1 MADDEQQLLV
11 DTDSEQQP
19 LVPKKKSRALVAGAA
34 FGAALLLGAV
44 AARGG
49 AGPRS
54 QALRAAPSTAVAT
67 RDVGD
72 VVEPDFVD
80 CAETCI
86 PWLDPGFECSGDGV
100 TIGVEFLTGARGV
113 CFYELPCVFRIVLDL
128 EFDLVLG
135 VCFDVDGEASYARE
149 RTIASAYGVNA
160 VMTAG
165 VKAEIF
171 TTQGLRKTHAQAMS
185 VLAGAGKERQREFLA
200 AADKSFAARRGRAVT
215 EPEKPEA
222 YYLFA
227 RDLVLAAR
235 AKKEAS
241 PGTKA
246 AAPDFFWGDDVIGLW
261 DDGGSWFWDDW
272 GSSGGGSDGSGLI
285 CKMYPWCDIWFNGI
299 GGSGSG
305 GDACAF
311 EAEVRVPVQ
320 VQVDTYY
327 GANAAGVHV
336 GDPWVAWSTG
346 NVQVEL
352 EGKVTFEA
360 QDASGTLSAGME
372 GTINT
377 VCDMCD
383 LSSCTEPGS
392 CTDPYGE
399 MCVFAS
405 LQVPFLELPS
415 ADICGISVP
424 YASIGEGGLSAEWCP
439 DFSSISG

>member
-1 MADDEQQLLV
+1 MADDEQQPLV
-11 DTDSEQQP
+11 DTDDEQQP
-19 LVPKKKSRALVAGAA
+19 LVPKKQSRALVAGAA

-49 AGPRS
+49 AEPRS
-54 QALRAAPSTAVAT
+54 QALRAAPSTAV
-67 RDVGD
+67 
-72 VVEPDFVD
+72 VEPDFID

-100 TIGVEFLTGARGV
+100 TIGVEFDGDGLCV
-113 CFYELPCVFRIVLDL
+113 YDLPCVFRIVLDL
-128 EFDLVLG
+128 EFDLVFG

-149 RTIASAYGVNA
+149 RTVATAYGVANA

-165 VKAEIF
+165 VKAEVF
-171 TTQGLRKTHAQAMS
+171 TTQGLRKTHAEAMS
-185 VLAGAGKERQREFLA
+185 VLAGAGEERQREFLA
-200 AADKSFAARRGRAVT
+200 AADKAFAAQHGRAVT

-241 PGTKA
+241 PGTKAASPGTEA

-320 VQVDTYY
+320 VQVDTYA
-327 GANAAGVHV
+327 GANAASVHV
-336 GDPWVAWSTG
+336 GDPWVSYSTG
-346 NVQVEL
+346 NVQVEF
-352 EGKVTFEA
+352 EGTVTFEA
-360 QDASGTLSAGME
+360 QDALGTLSAGAE
-372 GTINT
+372 SSIST
-377 VCDMCD
+377 VCDT
-383 LSSCTEPGS
+383 SGCTRPG
-392 CTDPYGE
+392 GE
-399 MCVFAS
+399 TCVFAS
-405 LQVPFLELPS
+405 LQVPWLELPDAS
-415 ADICGISVP
+415 ICGISVP
-424 YASIGEGGLSAEWCP
+424 YASIGERGLSAEVCLCTTCW
-439 DFSSISG
+439 